1 MYGCHQTK
9 QETLNIDSTSKMKSP
24 INQII
29 VGTFWDHIFRVQ
41 SVGGSHL
48 EELVANK
55 AQAEPVIS
63 GTAWRLGT
71 EIFHWIDFKVYRNQW
86 FLVPNYRPFHGFPL
100 KFIATKSVYMGIP
113 ITTWSFRT

>member
-1 MYGCHQTK
+1 
-9 QETLNIDSTSKMKSP
+9 MKSP

-29 VGTFWDHIFRVQ
+29 VGTFWDHHIFRVQ

-71 EIFHWIDFKVYRNQW
+71 EIFYWIDFKVYRNQW
-86 FLVPNYRPFHGFPL
+86 LLAPNYRGFHGFPL
-100 KFIATKSVYMGIP
+100 KFIATLC
-113 ITTWSFRT
+113 TWGFQPLLGLSGHEVDTRMNS